1 MPVVAMRSTHRYP
14 IHPQSQRS
22 PFSAVTRT
30 QPFLQLQIGVSKVP
44 SSRGGGEAEWEWR
57 KLGRGLAPRVGAG
70 ASALAGPE
78 HAEPIGEGPS
88 FQRQSQQMTR
98 TGESSKTD

>member
-1 MPVVAMRSTHRYP
+1 MPAVAMRSTHRYP

-30 QPFLQLQIGVSKVP
+30 QPFLQLQIGVRKVP

-70 ASALAGPE
+70 ASALAGPGARGAHWGRPE
-78 HAEPIGEGPS
+78 LSEAESADDKNRREL
-88 FQRQSQQMTR
+88 QN
-98 TGESSKTD
+98 